1 LKRILGIDHGTVRIG
16 LALSDELAMFANPLK
31 TLDSSPT
38 VEKEIAD
45 IVKQKRVEE
54 IVIGQP
60 LRMDGHRGTAIA
72 RVEAFADRLR
82 KALPHGVKIVFV
94 DERLTS
100 VAAEQSLGLQN
111 KQKTREEKKLVDQ
124 IAAVAILQDYL
135 NTLNGPDAWLLP
147 EE

>member
-1 LKRILGIDHGTVRIG
+1 MTE
-16 LALSDELAMFANPLK
+16 ATESDPDK
-31 TLDSSPT
+31 
-38 VEKEIAD
+38 K
-45 IVKQKRVEE
+45 KRVEE

-60 LRMDGHRGTAIA
+60 LRMDGHRGTATS
-72 RVEAFADRLR
+72 RVEVFADRLR
-82 KALPHGVKIVFV
+82 KALPYGVKIVFV